1 MHLPLI
7 AVLLVAGIIVGIV
20 FPGRLTDVFGAAT
33 LYVFLPALIFEG
45 AWRLETPMMRRM
57 WRPIALLA
65 IPGVLCTAGIIALC
79 VHYAGNLPWVPAFTL
94 GAILSATDPVAV
106 LAIFRRLRLP
116 PLLTTIVESEALLN
130 DAAAVV
136 VYRAVLAAAALAATA
151 GLWPI
156 VWHAVLGTLLGI
168 ACGVA
173 IAYLLA
179 LLLRQTTHPLAYA
192 VLTMAAGYGAYF
204 LANRYD
210 WSGIFAVLA
219 FAVVFRLIQSA
230 RMDAASALFVG
241 RFWEGVAFVANAALF
256 FLIGAALDLTR
267 LGPALPIAGLTLAA
281 VFLARFAIVYGLL
294 HLARPRLH
302 VAWMTVVRLA
312 GIRGALS
319 LALALAIPLTFADR
333 ELIVDATFVVVV
345 VTVLVGSLTLAKR
358 LGSTAYESHPG

>member
-1 MHLPLI
+1 
-7 AVLLVAGIIVGIV
+7 
-20 FPGRLTDVFGAAT
+20 
-33 LYVFLPALIFEG
+33 
-45 AWRLETPMMRRM
+45 MMRRM

-79 VHYAGNLPWVPAFTL
+79 IHYGGNVSWISALLL

-106 LAIFRRLRLP
+106 LAIFRRLQLP

-136 VYRAVLAAAALAATA
+136 VYRAVVAAVVLAATA
-151 GLWPI
+151 GLAQI
-156 VWHAVLGTLLGI
+156 VWHALLGTALGI

-179 LLLRQTTHPLAYA
+179 LLLRRAMHPLAYA
-192 VLTMAAGYGAYF
+192 VFTMAAGYGSYF

-219 FAVVFRLIQSA
+219 FAITFRLIQAA
-230 RMDAASALFVG
+230 RMSSATAVFVG
-241 RFWEGVAFVANAALF
+241 RFWEGVAVIANAALF

-267 LGPALPIAGLTLAA
+267 LGPALPIVGLTLAA

-294 HLARPRLH
+294 QFASPRLH

-319 LALALAIPLTFADR
+319 LALALAIPATFADR
-333 ELIVDATFVVVV
+333 ELIVDATFVVVI
-345 VTVLVGSLTLAKR
+345 VTLLVGSLTLAKR